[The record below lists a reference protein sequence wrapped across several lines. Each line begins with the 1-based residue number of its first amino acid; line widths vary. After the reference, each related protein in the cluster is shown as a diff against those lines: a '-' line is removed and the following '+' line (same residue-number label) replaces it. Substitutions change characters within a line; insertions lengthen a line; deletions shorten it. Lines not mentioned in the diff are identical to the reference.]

1 MDTLGIV
8 DSRSIAAGAD
18 LADVMLKAAPVA
30 LVRAAVICAGRFLII
45 VEGDREAVET
55 SVAAAV
61 STGWHLAASYV
72 VSHVS
77 PQVIGALH
85 REPAPLAGRALGV
98 VECRNAADG
107 VIAADKAV
115 KRADVS
121 LMRLVLGQGIGG
133 KSYFVLTGD
142 VQSVRE
148 AAAAAAE
155 TLGKSLLQQ
164 VVIPQPDAAVV
175 KALAGIAAHDASQA
189 SPAAVAGQTR

>member
-18 LADVMLKAAPVA
+18 LADVMLKAAPVT
-30 LVRAAVICAGRFLII
+30 LVRASVVCAGRFLIL

-55 SVAAAV
+55 SVRAAEN
-61 STGWHLAASYV
+61 TGWHLAASYV
-72 VSHVS
+72 VSHIS
-77 PQVIGALH
+77 RQVLAALR
-85 REPAPLAGRALGV
+85 REPASLGGRAMGV
-98 VECRNAADG
+98 IECRNAADG
-107 VIAADKAV
+107 VIAADSAV
-115 KRADVS
+115 KRAAVS

-189 SPAAVAGQTR
+189 SPAMREDKTR